1 MMTLPS
7 LGFNIFIQVVDES
20 FDSGESVKIN
30 IDKQEEEEKWKE
42 IDKDMGKCGGR
53 KKKLGS
59 GSDIS
64 KEERIGLQL
73 NLILQ

>member
-1 MMTLPS
+1 MVASSTNF
-7 LGFNIFIQVVDES
+7 FNITVQVVDDS

-30 IDKQEEEEKWKE
+30 IDKQEEEEKRLVIEKE
-42 IDKDMGKCGGR
+42 MGKCGGR

-64 KEERIGLQL
+64 KEERIGWQKH
-73 NLILQ
+73 